1 MEEVELI
8 IDKLTEKLKNRIPK
22 PLDAVGKFSVLIP
35 LVQVAGKWEVI
46 YELRARHMKTQPG
59 EVSFP
64 GGKVEKGESFRTA
77 AIRET
82 VEELGVTPGDIDI
95 LGELDFLVSYANF
108 TIHCFLGVL
117 KVDDLD
123 SLQINPDEVDH
134 IFTVPVDFLLQTEP
148 LSYELVLKTEDTEDF
163 PYELIPR
170 GREYNFREGKHQ
182 VLFYQYGDY
191 IVWGLTARLTKH
203 LTDII
208 REL

>member
-1 MEEVELI
+1 MI

-134 IFTVPVDFLLQTEP
+134 VFTVPVDFLLQTEP

-191 IVWGLTARLTKH
+191 IIWGLTARLTKH

>member
-1 MEEVELI
+1 MI

-35 LVQVAGKWEVI
+35 LVQVDGKWEVI

>member
-1 MEEVELI
+1 MI
-8 IDKLTEKLKNRIPK
+8 IEKLTEKLKNRVPK

-35 LVQVAGKWEVI
+35 LVKVDGSWKVV

-64 GGKVEKGESFRTA
+64 GGKVEKGESFRTT

-82 VEELGVTPGDIDI
+82 VEELGVTPGDIEI

-117 KVDDLD
+117 HVDDLT
-123 SLQINPDEVDH
+123 SLKINPDEVDH
-134 IFTVPVDFLLQTEP
+134 IFTVPVEFLLETEP
-148 LSYELVLKTEDTEDF
+148 LAYELSLKTEDAEDF

-208 REL
+208 LEL

>member
-1 MEEVELI
+1 MI
-8 IDKLTEKLKNRIPK
+8 IEKLMEKLKNRTPK
-22 PLDAVGKFSVLIP
+22 PLDTIGRYAVLIP
-35 LVQVAGKWEVI
+35 LINIDGNWEVV
-46 YELRARHMKTQPG
+46 YEKRAKHMNTQPG

-64 GGKVEKGESFRTA
+64 GGSVEEGESYKEA

-82 VEELGVTPGDIDI
+82 TEELGVSPSEIEI

-123 SLQINPDEVDH
+123 KLKVNPDEVDH
-134 IFTVPVDFLLQTEP
+134 IFKVPVEFLLNNEP
-148 LSYELVLKTEDTEDF
+148 LSYELALRTEDNDNF

-170 GREYNFREGKHQ
+170 GRKYNFREGKHQ
-182 VLFYQYGDY
+182 VLFYQHDDY
-191 IVWGLTARLTKH
+191 IIWGLTARLTKH

>member
-1 MEEVELI
+1 MI

>member
-1 MEEVELI
+1 MI
-8 IDKLTEKLKNRIPK
+8 IERLTEKLKNRIPK
-22 PLDAVGKFSVLIP
+22 PLDAIGKFSVLIP
-35 LVQVAGKWEVI
+35 LVKIDGEWHVI

-64 GGKVEKGESFRTA
+64 GGKVEKGESFKTT

-82 VEELGVTPGDIDI
+82 VEELGVDPEDIEI

-108 TIHCFLGVL
+108 TIHCFLGIL
-117 KVDDLD
+117 KVEDLD
-123 SLQINPDEVDH
+123 KLEINPDEVDH
-134 IFTVPVDFLLQTEP
+134 IFTVPVEFLLETEP
-148 LSYELVLKTEDTEDF
+148 LAYELLLKTEDADDF

-182 VLFYQYGDY
+182 VLFYQYGDH

-203 LTDII
+203 LTEII
-208 REL
+208 GES

>member
-1 MEEVELI
+1 LI

>member
-1 MEEVELI
+1 LEEVELI